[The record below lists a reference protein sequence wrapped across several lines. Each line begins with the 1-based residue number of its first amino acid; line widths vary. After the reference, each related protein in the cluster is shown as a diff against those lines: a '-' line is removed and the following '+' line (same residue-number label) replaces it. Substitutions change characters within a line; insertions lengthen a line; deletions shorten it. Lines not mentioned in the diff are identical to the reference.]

1 MAAEKKRGTQT
12 ARDMVFSV
20 AVVALAAGVIYLFIP
35 HDEDQD
41 PVKPV
46 NYQVALA
53 TASRA
58 APYPVAAPQGL
69 GEKWRATSVTYEGTG
84 ADGAAWHLGFMAP
97 GNEYAAVEQ
106 SDAKPATFVDDVTLG
121 AEKTGE
127 TVRIDGDTWTRYEGE
142 KYDALVRTGPEAT
155 TVVTGTAP
163 AGQLKQLAA
172 ALEPG
177 AQQSTRQDA
186 QQG

>member
-1 MAAEKKRGTQT
+1 MV
-12 ARDMVFSV
+12 RDMVFSV
-20 AVVALAAGVIYLFIP
+20 AVVTLAAGVIYLFVP
-35 HDEDQD
+35 HDTGKD
-41 PVKPV
+41 PVRPV
-46 NYQVALA
+46 NYQVELK

-69 GEKWRATSVTYEGTG
+69 SDDWRATSVTYEGAG

-106 SDAKPATFVDDVTLG
+106 SDAEPADFVDDVTFG
-121 AEKTGE
+121 AGRTDR
-127 TVRIDGDTWTRYEGE
+127 TVRLDGETWTRYEGT
-142 KYDALVRTGPEAT
+142 KYDALVRTGTEVT

-163 AGQLKQLAA
+163 WHRLEQLAA

-177 AQQSTRQDA
+177 TAQ
-186 QQG
+186 G